1 MSVTPSE
8 EGSASSATDC
18 RSKGIGHATQN
29 KFANNGGIGPPDAN
43 AVQRLPA
50 DEGSAALAGGA
61 GAKWTVDNG
70 HGLPFAGVSEFTDAF
85 LGLAA
90 TSQAWGKDSPAGF
103 PESVAQRT
111 KELARNHKT
120 APRLCSTETVGMG
133 NWLLVSAAWVC
144 IIAAIVHLAL
154 RRPGDD
160 DE

>member
-29 KFANNGGIGPPDAN
+29 EFANNGGIGPPDAN
-43 AVQRLPA
+43 AVQRP
-50 DEGSAALAGGA
+50 DVDKGFAAVAGGA

-90 TSQAWGKDSPAGF
+90 TSTAMGK
-103 PESVAQRT
+103 
-111 KELARNHKT
+111 
-120 APRLCSTETVGMG
+120 RLTSG
-133 NWLLVSAAWVC
+133 LS
-144 IIAAIVHLAL
+144 
-154 RRPGDD
+154 
-160 DE
+160 